1 MKIFTNDST
10 RRKFAS
16 IFKRSRALMGTASGR
31 TSVSVAEDR
40 SLTTSACVSL
50 ARFAEPIFLSLLRK
64 NTVDGPTLPG
74 SSVSLMV
81 TPKSCSTRVLLLGSE
96 SSLQVEVRDALQAQL
111 RADDPSIFF

>member
-1 MKIFTNDST
+1 MLQFSKEV
-10 RRKFAS
+10 
-16 IFKRSRALMGTASGR
+16 RALMGTASGR

-64 NTVDGPTLPG
+64 TRLMVPTLPG
-74 SSVSLMV
+74 SSISLMV

-96 SSLQVEVRDALQAQL
+96 SSFQVEVRAALQAQL
-111 RADDPSIFF
+111 CADDSFHIF